1 MQTQAWDRFWH
12 QKTPGNFFNW
22 LVSLLKRIALMGVLF
37 ILIQLPPTAMTLI
50 KNHPHLDV
58 VSVSGLIVFVALF
71 LVIINWA
78 YKLYQRYNRTAIKP
92 SRPFQDF
99 RTVIFGYVAIFV
111 GQIILGWLN
120 VWLNH
125 QTQTANNN
133 AVAKLMNSNMLIM
146 IAFSFSTVLL
156 TPFAEEFIFRGVLTN
171 LFFRPDQFWWKVL
184 LSGVVFSLG
193 HASTTLIS
201 FLIYFYMGGVLAY
214 VYQKTGKIKNA
225 IMLHALNNFVAII
238 EMLNLLT

>member
-1 MQTQAWDRFWH
+1 MQTQPWDQFWQ

-22 LVSLLKRIALMGVLF
+22 LVSLLKRVVLIGVLF
-37 ILIQLPPTAMTLI
+37 ILIQLPPTAMALI

-58 VSVSGLIVFVALF
+58 VSVSGLVIFVGLF
-71 LVIINWA
+71 LVIINWT
-78 YKLYQRYNRTAIKP
+78 YKLYQRYNRTPVKP
-92 SRPFQDF
+92 SRPWQDF

-111 GQIILGWLN
+111 GQMILGWLN
-120 VWLNH
+120 VLLNH

-133 AVAKLMNSNMLIM
+133 AVAKLMSSNMLIM

-156 TPFAEEFIFRGVLTN
+156 TPFAEELIFRGVLTN
-171 LFFRPDQFWWKVL
+171 LFFKPQQFWGKVI

-193 HASTTLIS
+193 HASTTLVS

-225 IMLHALNNFVAII
+225 IMLHALNNLVAII
-238 EMLNLLT
+238 EMLNMLT

>member
-1 MQTQAWDRFWH
+1 MQTQAWDRFWQ
-12 QKTPGNFFNW
+12 QKTPTNFFNW
-22 LVSLLKRIALMGVLF
+22 LVSLLKRIALIGVLF
-37 ILIQLPPTAMTLI
+37 ILIQLPPTAMSLI

-58 VSVSGLIVFVALF
+58 VSVSGLVIFVGLF

-78 YKLYQRYNRTAIKP
+78 YKLFKRYNTTSIKP
-92 SRPFQDF
+92 SRPAQDF

-111 GQIILGWLN
+111 GQMVLGWLN
-120 VWLNH
+120 AFLNH

-133 AVAKLMNSNMLIM
+133 AVAKLMNGNTLIM
-146 IAFSFSTVLL
+146 VAFSISTVLL
-156 TPFAEEFIFRGVLTN
+156 TPFAEELIFRGVLTN
-171 LFFRPDQFWWKVL
+171 LFFKPNQFWWKII

-201 FLIYFYMGGVLAY
+201 FLIYFYMGGVLAF

-225 IMLHALNNFVAII
+225 IMLHALNNLVAII
-238 EMLNLLT
+238 EMLSLLN